1 MTSPVVIGDATLYCA
16 DCLEVLPTL
25 AQVDAVVTDPP
36 YGVAL
41 DTDYRRYGSATS
53 YKKIA
58 GDSQPL
64 DFKWLFNIG
73 KLQVVFGANN
83 WYWQLPQLAQTGW
96 LCWDKRCCEAADKVF
111 GAPFELA
118 WCSRARFFRIYR
130 VQHGGAI
137 NADGANMPRYH
148 PTQKPVILMR
158 RILFDLTKEGDT
170 ILDPFMGSGT
180 TGVACVQTGRKF
192 IGIEID
198 PDYFDIACKRI
209 EAAQQQMR
217 MPLAEAAL

>member
-1 MTSPVVIGDATLYCA
+1 MSHVRLYLG
-16 DCLEVLPTL
+16 DCLEVMKTLPDNS
-25 AQVDAVVTDPP
+25 VDAVVTDPP
-36 YGVAL
+36 YGLKL
-41 DTDYRRYGSATS
+41 DTDYTRYGSATS
-53 YKKIA
+53 YKQME
-58 GDSQPL
+58 GDAQLL
-64 DFKWLFNIG
+64 DFRWLFDVG

-83 WYWQLPQLAQTGW
+83 WYWQLPRLTQAGW

-148 PTQKPVILMR
+148 PTQKPIKLMR
-158 RILFDLTKEGDT
+158 RIIEDLTKPGDV
-170 ILDPFMGSGT
+170 ICDPFMGSGT
-180 TGVACVQTGRKF
+180 TGVACVQTGRNF

-198 PDYFDIACKRI
+198 PGYFAIAKRRI
-209 EAAQQQMR
+209 EEAQMQLR
-217 MPLAEAAL
+217 MPLEVR